1 MDSKE
6 KIDNSLTVEKLIK
19 ETKSKEHYLVL
30 QRNLV
35 LNYISKCNSLVNEV
49 KSSFSKEAKL
59 ALLEKAYE
67 MVQKLEKVVDT
78 FK

>member
-6 KIDNSLTVEKLIK
+6 KIDNSFIVEKLIK

-49 KSSFSKEAKL
+49 KSSSKEAKL
-59 ALLEKAYE
+59 ALLEKAYKI
-67 MVQKLEKVVDT
+67 VQKLEKFVDT

>member
-6 KIDNSLTVEKLIK
+6 KIDNSLIVEKLIK

-49 KSSFSKEAKL
+49 KSSSKEAKL
-59 ALLEKAYE
+59 ALLEKAYKI
-67 MVQKLEKVVDT
+67 VQKLEKFVDT

>member
-6 KIDNSLTVEKLIK
+6 KIDNSLIVEKLIK

-49 KSSFSKEAKL
+49 KSSSKEAKL
-59 ALLEKAYE
+59 VLLEKAYKI
-67 MVQKLEKVVDT
+67 VQKLEKFVDT